1 MKKFIYTTIAFMLM
15 FIFVGCYATMTS
27 EQRRETYDLR
37 TSVGNSTFVG
47 DAYTDSRGLMIPLPY

>member
-1 MKKFIYTTIAFMLM
+1 MKKFMFITISFMLM
-15 FIFVGCYATMTS
+15 LLFIGCFATMTP

-47 DAYTDSRGLMIPLPY
+47 DAYTDSRGLMVPLPY